1 MGSGFSSGCCS
12 GREGEEAKKLAQ
24 EKLTR
29 GDAVNDDISRFD
41 LAYDKNDIREFV
53 NLLSSTQPIDKLDEP
68 MHPWAADPK
77 TVGALAATQLA
88 ILAARDSQPE
98 LKDEIRKNGGI
109 RGLLELLKSKEE
121 DRIDGA
127 IVALSFLS
135 VNNAEC
141 CTAMFECGVLPYLVK
156 CMSSEIDGLRAAS
169 AQTARNIFIL
179 GLNQRKEF
187 MRLGGVTVLVNLL
200 TPPSKDI
207 DKPESWYTPLEAIY
221 HIEDLIID
229 QNEELLEYTRA
240 IRKCGA
246 VEKLQVLAKSKNRD
260 VSEAAEILL
269 ARVAE

>member
-1 MGSGFSSGCCS
+1 MGSAVSGGCCS
-12 GREGEEAKKLAQ
+12 GREDEEAKRRAYDKLN
-24 EKLTR
+24 R
-29 GDAVNDDISRFD
+29 GDGVNDDITRFD
-41 LAYDKNDIREFV
+41 LAYDKNDIEEFV
-53 NLLSSTQPIDKLDEP
+53 KLLSSTQPIDKLDEP

-98 LKDEIRKNGGI
+98 LKDVIRKKGGI
-109 RGLLELLKSKEE
+109 QGLLELLKSKEE

-127 IVALSFLS
+127 VVALSFLS

-141 CTAMFECGVLPYLVK
+141 CSTMFECGVLPYLVK

-179 GLNQRKEF
+179 GISQRKEF
-187 MRLGGVTVLVNLL
+187 MRLGGIQILVNLL
-200 TPPSKDI
+200 TPPNKDV

-240 IRKCGA
+240 VRKCG
-246 VEKLQVLAKSKNRD
+246 VVDKLKVLTKSSNRD

-269 ARVAE
+269 TRVSE

>member
-1 MGSGFSSGCCS
+1 MGNSISSGCCS
-12 GREGEEAKKLAQ
+12 GRESEEAKKLAQ
-24 EKLTR
+24 EKIHR
-29 GDAVNDDISRFD
+29 SEASADDISRFD
-41 LAYDKNDIREFV
+41 MAYDKNDIQEFI

-68 MHPWAADPK
+68 MHPWAADPR

-98 LKDEIRKNGGI
+98 LKDEIRKKGGI
-109 RGLLELLKSKEE
+109 QGLLELLKSKEE

-141 CTAMFECGVLPYLVK
+141 CNVMFDCGVLPYLVK
-156 CMSSEIDGLRAAS
+156 CMSSQVDGLRAAS

-187 MRLGGVTVLVNLL
+187 MRLGGITVLVNLL
-200 TPPSKDI
+200 NPPTKNV
-207 DKPESWYTPLEAIY
+207 DKPESWYTPLEAVY

-240 IRKCGA
+240 IRKCGV
-246 VEKLQVLAKSKNRD
+246 VEKLQVLKKSNNRD